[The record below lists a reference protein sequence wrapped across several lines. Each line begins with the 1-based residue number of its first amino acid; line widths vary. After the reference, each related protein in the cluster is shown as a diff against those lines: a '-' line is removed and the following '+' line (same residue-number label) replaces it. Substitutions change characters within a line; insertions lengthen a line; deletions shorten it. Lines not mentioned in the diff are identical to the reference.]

1 MNEHQ
6 QKHTDISVS
15 TSNGTNNTEML
26 NKRSLAGSF
35 VLLATLAALLVAG
48 YLQNMNKA
56 PTDSQ
61 VASVSSVV
69 ENYFS
74 DLYLIGSAVIV
85 YDINNGDV
93 LFQKNAG
100 KQLPLAS
107 ITKLMLASVAD
118 EVLEADTPVV
128 ITQRALSREGDSG
141 FLQNEIWRAQDLID
155 FTLIESSNDGAEALA
170 ETSENLLRGKYL
182 DAPSNNAT
190 IWRMNQKAQ
199 ELALVQTYFSDASG
213 LDASE
218 SMASAYGSARDVA
231 QLMLHILRN
240 SPHLISATAKDDV
253 LIQSANG
260 EPHEAS
266 NTNQALGEIPGLIG
280 GKTGFTDLA
289 GGNLVVAFDVG
300 LGRPVIAV
308 VLGSTQAG
316 RFEDMKKLV
325 DATQETIATQ

>member
-1 MNEHQ
+1 MT
-6 QKHTDISVS
+6 KSDS
-15 TSNGTNNTEML
+15 GML
-26 NKRSLAGSF
+26 NKRSFAGGF
-35 VLLATLAALLVAG
+35 VLLATIIVLLGAG
-48 YLQNMNKA
+48 YLQNLNRA
-56 PTDSQ
+56 RVDTQ
-61 VASVSSVV
+61 VASASNVV
-69 ENYFS
+69 KNHFS
-74 DLYLIGSAVIV
+74 DIHLVASSVIV
-85 YDINNGDV
+85 YDIKMGEI
-93 LFQKNAG
+93 LFHSNAG

-107 ITKLMLASVAD
+107 ITKLMLALVAD
-118 EVLEADTPVV
+118 EVLDADTPVV

-170 ETSENLLRGKYL
+170 ETSEKLLRGKYL
-182 DAPSNNAT
+182 DAPSNGAT
-190 IWRMNQKAQ
+190 IWRMNQKAH
-199 ELALVQTYFSDASG
+199 ELTLIQTYFTDASG

-231 QLMLHILRN
+231 QLMLYILRN
-240 SPHLISATAKDDV
+240 RPYLIAATAKDDV

-266 NTNQALGEIPGLIG
+266 NTNEVLGEIPGLIG

-300 LGRPVIAV
+300 LGRPVIVV
-308 VLGSTQAG
+308 VLGSTQEG

-325 DATQETIATQ
+325 EATRKTIALQ

>member
-1 MNEHQ
+1 MIMTMNE
-6 QKHTDISVS
+6 T
-15 TSNGTNNTEML
+15 GML
-26 NKRSLAGSF
+26 NKRSFVGGF
-35 VLLATLAALLVAG
+35 VLLATLSILFVGG
-48 YLQNMNKA
+48 YLQNINKSPA
-56 PTDSQ
+56 DTQ
-61 VASVSSVV
+61 VASVSGAV
-69 ENYFS
+69 ENHFS
-74 DLYLIGSAVIV
+74 NLNLLGNAVIV
-85 YDINNGDV
+85 YDINEGEI
-93 LFQKNAG
+93 LFHKNAG

-118 EVLEADTPVV
+118 EVLDADTPVV

-170 ETSENLLRGKYL
+170 ETSENLIRKKYF
-182 DAPSNNAT
+182 DAPSKGAT

-199 ELALVQTYFSDASG
+199 ELALIQTYFSDASG

-231 QLMLHILRN
+231 QLMLHILRI
-240 SPHLISATAKDDV
+240 SPYLISATAKDDV

-260 EPHEAS
+260 DPHEAS
-266 NTNQALGEIPGLIG
+266 NTNEALGEIPGLIG

-308 VLGSTQAG
+308 VLGSTQEG
-316 RFEDMKKLV
+316 RFEDIKKLV
-325 DATQETIATQ
+325 DSTYKTIASK